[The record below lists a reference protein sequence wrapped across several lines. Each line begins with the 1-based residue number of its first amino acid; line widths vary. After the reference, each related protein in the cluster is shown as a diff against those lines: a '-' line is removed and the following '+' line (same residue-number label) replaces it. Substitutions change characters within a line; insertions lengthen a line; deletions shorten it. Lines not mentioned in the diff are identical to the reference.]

1 MHLCCRFRTSR
12 SYTVVKTA
20 DSSAAFVNRRVD
32 SPSDSETGG
41 QQDDIVMQ
49 TIDPKS
55 TLIFILCA
63 CMCVFVCVYVFT
75 CVYVYVCVHVRMYM
89 YVCTCVCVCV
99 SACVH
104 V

>member
-1 MHLCCRFRTSR
+1 MHLCCRFRTRR

-41 QQDDIVMQ
+41 QQGIVLQ

-55 TLIFILCA
+55 TLIFIPCA
-63 CMCVFVCVYVFT
+63 CMCVCVCSCVCT
-75 CVYVYVCVHVRMYM
+75 CLRVCMCVRVRVCTCMYVHV
-89 YVCTCVCVCV
+89 CVCVC
-99 SACVH
+99 
-104 V
+104 